1 MKIAIGSDHG
11 GFELKEEIRGLLT
24 GLGHQVMDVG
34 CHSPDSVDYPIQGR
48 EVAES
53 VASGR
58 CERGVLVCGTG
69 IGMSIVAN
77 RVPGIRATLCHD
89 LFTARMG
96 REHNDSNILCMGGRV
111 IEPGLAKEMVK
122 VWLMTPFK
130 GGRHSRR
137 INMIDLPEQKNDSFE
152 AH

>member
-11 GFELKEEIRGLLT
+11 GFELKEKIRGLLT
-24 GLGHQVMDVG
+24 ELEHDVLDMG
-34 CHSPDSVDYPIQGR
+34 CYSPNSVDYPIHGR
-48 EVAES
+48 EVAKS
-53 VASGR
+53 VASGQ

-77 RVPGIRATLCHD
+77 RIPGVRAALCHD
-89 LFTARMG
+89 LFTAEMS

-111 IEPGLAKEMVK
+111 IDHGLAEEMVK

-137 INMIDLPEQKNDSFE
+137 INMIDSLE
-152 AH
+152 

>member
-11 GFELKEEIRGLLT
+11 GFELKEKIRSLLIE
-24 GLGHQVMDVG
+24 LGHEVLDLG
-34 CHSPDSVDYPIQGR
+34 CYSPDPVDYPIQGR
-48 EVAES
+48 KVAKS
-53 VASGR
+53 VASGH
-58 CERGVLVCGTG
+58 CERGILVCGTG

-77 RVPGIRATLCHD
+77 RIPGIRATVCHD
-89 LFTARMG
+89 LFTARMS

-111 IEPGLAKEMVK
+111 IGPGLAEEMVK

-137 INMIDLPEQKNDSFE
+137 INMIDSLE
-152 AH
+152 

>member
-11 GFELKEEIRGLLT
+11 GFELKKKIRSLLIE
-24 GLGHQVMDVG
+24 LGHEVLDLG
-34 CHSPDSVDYPIQGR
+34 CYSPDPVDYPIQGR
-48 EVAES
+48 KVAKS
-53 VASGR
+53 VASGQ
-58 CERGVLVCGTG
+58 CERGILVCGTG

-77 RVPGIRATLCHD
+77 RIPGIRATVCHD
-89 LFTARMG
+89 LFTARMS

-111 IEPGLAKEMVK
+111 IGPGLAEEMVK

-137 INMIDLPEQKNDSFE
+137 INMIDSLE
-152 AH
+152 

>member
-11 GFELKEEIRGLLT
+11 GFELKEKIRSLLIE
-24 GLGHQVMDVG
+24 LGHDVRDLG
-34 CHSPDSVDYPIQGR
+34 CHSPDSVDYPIQGHK
-48 EVAES
+48 VAKS
-53 VASGR
+53 VASGQ
-58 CERGVLVCGTG
+58 CERGILVCGTG

-77 RVPGIRATLCHD
+77 RIPGIRATLCHD
-89 LFTARMG
+89 LFTARMS

-111 IEPGLAKEMVK
+111 IGPDLAEEMVK

-137 INMIDLPEQKNDSFE
+137 INMIDSGDDC
-152 AH
+152 

>member
-11 GFELKEEIRGLLT
+11 GFELKKEIHSILI
-24 GLGHQVMDVG
+24 GLGHDVRDLG
-34 CHSPDSVDYPIQGR
+34 CYSPDSVDYPIQGR
-48 EVAES
+48 EVAKS
-53 VASGR
+53 VASGQ
-58 CERGVLVCGTG
+58 CERGILVCGTG

-77 RVPGIRATLCHD
+77 RIPGVRATLCHD
-89 LFTARMG
+89 LFTARMS

-111 IEPGLAKEMVK
+111 IDPGLAEEMVK

-137 INMIDLPEQKNDSFE
+137 IAMIDSLELRE
-152 AH
+152 